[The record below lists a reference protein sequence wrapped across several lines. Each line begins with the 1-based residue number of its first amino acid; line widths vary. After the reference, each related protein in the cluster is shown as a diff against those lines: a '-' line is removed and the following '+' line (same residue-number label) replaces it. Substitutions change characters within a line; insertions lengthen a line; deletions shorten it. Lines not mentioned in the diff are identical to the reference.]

1 MLTLTHTHTKKIMEK
16 KKTQAVT
23 HYLWF
28 LPHCSCE
35 QPQMSFFGL
44 CIDLIIGISHTYVS
58 VRLSIVCCVCVC
70 ECVRHLL
77 AQRHAAAQ
85 RAGEAD
91 DFGHKGLEGEV
102 FFEHDPPQD
111 GLHLWDT

>member
-1 MLTLTHTHTKKIMEK
+1 MA
-16 KKTQAVT
+16 QYSV
-23 HYLWF
+23 
-28 LPHCSCE
+28 
-35 QPQMSFFGL
+35 L
-44 CIDLIIGISHTYVS
+44 CCV
-58 VRLSIVCCVCVC
+58 CVCVC

-102 FFEHDPPQD
+102 FFEHDAPQD
-111 GLHLWDT
+111 GLHLWDTRTWEQKEKQPYSMDTSS